1 MLALCRFLFPWN
13 SGFLFLI
20 IFPIVNT
27 DQQQQQQSLWS
38 GFYQSFALELPQEE
52 RSDDTLAL
60 FAEMDEVDTVLTDG
74 IGAAI
79 MAPPSP
85 AHPAFQKFYLDKKSA
100 KMSDYRTDN
109 AGKSDGQNAK
119 SESSGDA
126 KKHKKKP
133 WQRLRS
139 LFARAR
145 LLKRTDRV
153 VQAYQRLKDVPGG
166 WGQLVRKMYA
176 EMIVAK
182 WTGAGDAKLL
192 RENSQRALQ
201 LLQHGELG
209 AEGQAVP
216 WGGQRFDVAHIEP
229 FRDFWSLVK
238 SSAQTLLALFKGP
251 FHGTENADGG
261 KSVGGKSNGERQMAT
276 TELFVR
282 VLKTF
287 AAEENGEG
295 TIFTRNVARKG
306 GETEG
311 KLKRQQRRRK
321 RLDPFLA
328 FFGMVI
334 LVFFVLAVLIAICRS

>member
-1 MLALCRFLFPWN
+1 MLALCRFLFPLN
-13 SGFLFLI
+13 LGFLFLI

-27 DQQQQQQSLWS
+27 DQQQQQFLWS

-60 FAEMDEVDTVLTDG
+60 FAEMDEVDT
-74 IGAAI
+74 
-79 MAPPSP
+79 
-85 AHPAFQKFYLDKKSA
+85 KFYLDKNSA
-100 KMSDYRTDN
+100 EKSDYRTDDG
-109 AGKSDGQNAK
+109 AGKSEAQNAR
-119 SESSGDA
+119 SESSGDV
-126 KKHKKKP
+126 KKLKKA

-145 LLKRTDRV
+145 LLKRTARV

-182 WTGAGDAKLL
+182 RTGAGDAKLL

-201 LLQHGELG
+201 LLQHGESG

-216 WGGQRFDVAHIEP
+216 GAVQRVAVAHIEP

-251 FHGTENADGG
+251 FHGTENAADGR
-261 KSVGGKSNGERQMAT
+261 KSGSGKSNGERQMSTT
-276 TELFVR
+276 TEQFVR

-295 TIFTRNVARKG
+295 TIFTRSVARKG

-311 KLKRQQRRRK
+311 KLKRQRRRRK
-321 RLDPFLA
+321 RFAPLIVFC
-328 FFGMVI
+328 MVI
-334 LVFFVLAVLIAICRS
+334 FVLWLIAFLHEICRAC

>member
-1 MLALCRFLFPWN
+1 MLALCRFLFPLN
-13 SGFLFLI
+13 FCFLFLI

-27 DQQQQQQSLWS
+27 DHQQSLWS

-100 KMSDYRTDN
+100 KMSDYRTDDN

-119 SESSGDA
+119 SESSGDV

-145 LLKRTDRV
+145 LLKRTERV

-182 WTGAGDAKLL
+182 RKGATDAKLL
-192 RENSQRALQ
+192 RENSAGPPTVTTWR
-201 LLQHGELG
+201 
-209 AEGQAVP
+209 
-216 WGGQRFDVAHIEP
+216 P

-251 FHGTENADGG
+251 FHGTENAADGG
-261 KSVGGKSNGERQMAT
+261 KSGGGKSCGERQMAT
-276 TELFVR
+276 TTEQFVR

-287 AAEENGEG
+287 AADENEEG
-295 TIFTRNVARKG
+295 TIFTRSVVRKG

-311 KLKRQQRRRK
+311 KLKRQRRRRK
-321 RLDPFLA
+321 RFAPLIVFC
-328 FFGMVI
+328 MVI
-334 LVFFVLAVLIAICRS
+334 FVLWLIAFLHEICRAC

>member
-1 MLALCRFLFPWN
+1 MLALCRFLFPLN
-13 SGFLFLI
+13 FCFLFLI

-27 DQQQQQQSLWS
+27 DHQQSLWS

-100 KMSDYRTDN
+100 KMSDYRTDDN

-119 SESSGDA
+119 SESSGDV

-145 LLKRTDRV
+145 LLKRTARV

-166 WGQLVRKMYA
+166 WGELVRKMYA

-182 WTGAGDAKLL
+182 RMGAGDAKLL

-201 LLQHGELG
+201 LLQQGESG
-209 AEGQAVP
+209 AEGQAVLG
-216 WGGQRFDVAHIEP
+216 GGQRFDVAHIEP

-251 FHGTENADGG
+251 FHGTENAADGG
-261 KSVGGKSNGERQMAT
+261 KSGGGKSCGERQMAT
-276 TELFVR
+276 TTEQFVR

-287 AAEENGEG
+287 AAEENEEG
-295 TIFTRNVARKG
+295 TIFTRSIVRKG

-334 LVFFVLAVLIAICRS
+334 LVFCVLAILIEICRS

>member
-1 MLALCRFLFPWN
+1 MLALCRFVCPWN
-13 SGFLFLI
+13 LCFLFLI
-20 IFPIVNT
+20 IFLIVNT
-27 DQQQQQQSLWS
+27 DQQQQSLWS

-79 MAPPSP
+79 TAPPSP

-100 KMSDYRTDN
+100 KMSDYRTDDN
-109 AGKSDGQNAK
+109 AGKSEAQNAK
-119 SESSGDA
+119 SESSGDV

-139 LFARAR
+139 VFARAR
-145 LLKRTDRV
+145 LLKRTARV
-153 VQAYQRLKDVPGG
+153 VQAYKRLNDVPGG

-182 WTGAGDAKLL
+182 QTGAGDAKLL

-216 WGGQRFDVAHIEP
+216 WGGQRIAVAHIEP

-251 FHGTENADGG
+251 FDGTENAAD
-261 KSVGGKSNGERQMAT
+261 GGKSNGERQMAT
-276 TELFVR
+276 TTGQFVR

-287 AAEENGEG
+287 AAEENEEG
-295 TIFTRNVARKG
+295 TIFTRNVVRKG
-306 GETEG
+306 AETKG

-321 RLDPFLA
+321 RMDPFVATLC
-328 FFGMVI
+328 MVI
-334 LVFFVLAVLIAICRS
+334 LVFFVLGTLISICRS